1 MGNKSTKSNSINNK
15 QNNKS
20 TFQTICK
27 SIFDSKNNI
36 DDDLDLDE
44 YFALINKKAQKIKY
58 ENQTNKFNVSISLDK
73 KDFSAPFQIKKYS
86 NLEEKT
92 FIHWKDYFINYLAKQ
107 RKQGFDWASD
117 LLEYLFY
124 IINKVM

>member
-86 NLEEKT
+86 NLERRLLYIGKT
-92 FIHWKDYFINYLAKQ
+92 ISL
-107 RKQGFDWASD
+107 
-117 LLEYLFY
+117 
-124 IINKVM
+124 II